1 MTVTQPTNENDES
14 RQPLGAHEHVNSGG
28 HSAVDDEPVIATIDE
43 TAPIA
48 RPAAGYQATEQ
59 EILAQQQLE
68 RQPSVHVVNPQPV
81 QPTVESQPKV
91 VYVNVPPAPR
101 KKGNRIIG
109 SLIALAAAVVF
120 ALLLAV
126 VFALLWA
133 SFNGND
139 PIEFTGRFFIPV
151 ILFAVGLVL
160 FVLLANRAGWWAY
173 IIGSLAVAA
182 LVYFGTAA
190 GLVLIDNVISQ
201 TPQVATQWYSAAL
214 LNPLVII
221 AGLLAREVAMWT
233 GMIIGRRGRKV
244 KARNVEARANY
255 DREQAER
262 EAAQRAS

>member
-1 MTVTQPTNENDES
+1 M
-14 RQPLGAHEHVNSGG
+14 
-28 HSAVDDEPVIATIDE
+28 
-43 TAPIA
+43 
-48 RPAAGYQATEQ
+48 
-59 EILAQQQLE
+59 
-68 RQPSVHVVNPQPV
+68 
-81 QPTVESQPKV
+81 
-91 VYVNVPPAPR
+91 
-101 KKGNRIIG
+101 
-109 SLIALAAAVVF
+109 F